1 MRRPLPPPRGPRLAS
16 VEGFTLVEPPHP
28 RPRLLAE
35 DGFTLVELLIAVL
48 VLTVGLLAL
57 IGGFDSARKLNVLS
71 ERRTSMA
78 HRAQLEIERLE
89 AIPYAEL
96 GMASPPPAHSAEVTN
111 PDFYVNP
118 TPATCTSLLSYGCYA
133 WNAEN
138 IAEQEALVPATS
150 SPKVAASPTGRKC
163 STLVGACEWEDGP
176 VSGNVYD
183 FVTWAKDKNCTKTQ
197 ENYKRLTVAVTAKVP
212 SGNRKPAVV
221 RVSTLVANPAQT
233 NEQVQSSC

>member
-1 MRRPLPPPRGPRLAS
+1 MRLPLPPPRGPRL
-16 VEGFTLVEPPHP
+16 P
-28 RPRLLAE
+28 AE
-35 DGFTLVELLIAVL
+35 DGFTLIELLVAVL

-96 GMASPPPAHSAEVTN
+96 AMGTEPTHSLEVTN
-111 PDFYVNP
+111 PDYYFNP
-118 TPATCTSLLSYGCYA
+118 SPTTCTSLGAGCYA

-138 IAEQEALVPATS
+138 IGEQEAVVKAATG
-150 SPKVAASPTGRKC
+150 KVWGAPTGRKC
-163 STLVGACEWEDGP
+163 STEVGACEWEDGP
-176 VSGNVYD
+176 VSGKVYD
-183 FVTWAKDKNCTKTQ
+183 FVTWHHDAACPITA

-212 SGNRKPAVV
+212 SGSRKPAVV
-221 RVSTLVANPAQT
+221 RVSTLIANPAQT
-233 NEQVQSSC
+233 NEQVKSSC

>member
-1 MRRPLPPPRGPRLAS
+1 MRLPLPPPHGPRLPS
-16 VEGFTLVEPPHP
+16 
-28 RPRLLAE
+28 E

-89 AIPYAEL
+89 AIPYAQL
-96 GMASPPPAHSAEVTN
+96 GMESPPAHSAVVTN

-118 TPATCTSLLSYGCYA
+118 SPATCTSLLSYGCYA
-133 WNAEN
+133 WNAES
-138 IAEQEALVPATS
+138 IAEQEALVPTTIT
-150 SPKVAASPTGRKC
+150 PPVTNGVVAAAPAGRKC
-163 STLVGACEWEDGP
+163 STQVGACEWEDGP

-183 FVTWAKDKNCTKTQ
+183 FVTWAKDANCSKTQ
-197 ENYKRLTVAVTAKVP
+197 ETYKRLTVAVTVKVP
-212 SGNRKPAVV
+212 TGTHKTAVV
-221 RVSTLVANPAQT
+221 RVSTLIANPAQT
-233 NEQVQSSC
+233 NEEVKSSC